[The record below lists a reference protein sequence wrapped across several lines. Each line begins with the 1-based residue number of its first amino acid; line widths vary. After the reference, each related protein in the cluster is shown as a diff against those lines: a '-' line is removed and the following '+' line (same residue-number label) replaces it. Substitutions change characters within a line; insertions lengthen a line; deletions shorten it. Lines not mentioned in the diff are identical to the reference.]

1 VPFGAWRDASGRV
14 IKQPRRD
21 IQRGR
26 AGMPMVFQRF
36 NLFQNLTVLDNVVI
50 GQRVVL
56 KRSQPEAED
65 IAKRTLQR
73 VGLAEKLRSYPVT
86 LSGGQQQRVGI
97 ARALAMDP
105 DVLLLD
111 EPTSSLDPELI
122 GEVLTIIRQLAD
134 DGMTM
139 IIATHEM
146 GLARQIASS
155 VHFIDHGVIAE
166 EGTPAELFDAP
177 EHART
182 REFIAAILT

>member
-1 VPFGAWRDASGRV
+1 
-14 IKQPRRD
+14 
-21 IQRGR
+21 
-26 AGMPMVFQRF
+26 MVFQRF
-36 NLFQNLTVLDNVVI
+36 NLFQNLTVLDNVVV

-56 KRSQPEAED
+56 KRTQRDAED
-65 IAKRTLQR
+65 KAKLVLRR
-73 VGLAEKLRSYPVT
+73 VGLGDKIRSYPAT

-122 GEVLTIIRQLAD
+122 GEVLSIIRQLAE
-134 DGMTM
+134 DGITM
-139 IIATHEM
+139 IMATHEM

-166 EGTPAELFDAP
+166 EGTPAKLFDAP
-177 EHART
+177 ANPRT
-182 REFIAAILT
+182 RDFISAILN